1 MSTTTQSGYNE
12 LDYNV
17 GDYNAGVIYFGKSS
31 QSSRKIVDRPKSFKS
46 QVQRIISEEHSIH
59 AQSQGWINHTDAIQ
73 MQVNRI
79 NSEIHEVKMQ
89 SERITSARK
98 ITHTQVTSTIDGVKI
113 FGSQVNR
120 YLEDVNHAVN
130 MEVNRLLTGQDEG
143 LHMEIKRGV
152 NTHRVGDV
160 YNVGGYNE
168 TPYNAPRYDVLMR
181 STVERI
187 LGRRYSIHAQVER
200 AIFALHSIN
209 EQSERRID
217 RVKALRAQVD
227 RIQARTLH
235 MQVIQALYNTTNLRI
250 LIDFASRG
258 VSGTNWNSNSTSPG
272 DFSVNNVN
280 TDIDEQVWR
289 STNGTLSG
297 IILTCDT
304 QVNQGVF
311 VDTINLRNHNMT
323 TSASVVVQGSS
334 APDFSSV
341 GFTQTLQVKKDNVY
355 WISETLPITSYRYWR
370 FLISD
375 PTNTNPYIQ
384 IGTILFGSSLIMAGE
399 CFVENVIKTRK
410 HFSDKVRTE
419 GFTNVSNNRAM
430 KYSVSLDFRSLDFQK
445 ANYTM
450 LSNVFD
456 TARTSLKCLW
466 IPTPQYPERFAVF
479 GKLASLPSENH
490 NSKGEKSDYISFG
503 IEVDESL

>member
-1 MSTTTQSGYNE
+1 MSTITQSGYNE

-17 GDYNAGVIYFGKSS
+17 GDYNAGVIYYGKSS
-31 QSSRKIVDRPKSFKS
+31 QSNRKIVDRPHAFKT
-46 QVQRIISEEHSIH
+46 QVKRIISEEHAIH
-59 AQSQGWINHTDAIQ
+59 AQAKGWINKADAIQ

-79 NSEIHEVKMQ
+79 NSEIHSVKVQ
-89 SERITSARK
+89 ANRVTSVRE
-98 ITHTQVTSTIDGVKI
+98 IVHSQTTSTIQGVKYI
-113 FGSQVNR
+113 GAQTNR
-120 YLEDVNHAVN
+120 FLDDINHAIN
-130 MEVNRLLTGQDEG
+130 MEVNRLLVAQDEG

-152 NTHRVGDV
+152 NTHRTGDV

-187 LGRRYSIHAQVER
+187 LGRRYSIHAQINRV
-200 AIFALHSIN
+200 ISALHNVHSQSQRQIN
-209 EQSERRID
+209 KL
-217 RVKALRAQVD
+217 KAIHAQVD

-250 LIDFASRG
+250 LMDFASRG
-258 VSGTNWNSNSTSPG
+258 VTGTNWNSNTTMPG
-272 DFSVNNVN
+272 DFTVNNLN
-280 TDIDEQVWR
+280 TDMDEQVWR

-323 TSASVVVQGSS
+323 TSASVVVQGSNTS
-334 APDFSSV
+334 DFSSV
-341 GFTQTLQVKKDNVY
+341 GFTQTLQVKKDNMY
-355 WISETLPITSYRYWR
+355 WISPTLPITSYRYWR

-384 IGTILFGSSLIMAGE
+384 IGTVLFGSSLIMAGE
-399 CFVENVIKTRK
+399 CFVENVTKTKK

-419 GFTNVSNNRAM
+419 GFTNVSNNRAI
-430 KYSVSLDFRSLDFQK
+430 KNAISLDFRSLDFQK

-490 NSKGEKSDYISFG
+490 NSKGEKADYISFG

>member
-1 MSTTTQSGYNE
+1 MSTTNQSGYNE

-17 GDYNAGVIYFGKSS
+17 GDYNAGVIYLGKWT
-31 QSSRKIVDRPKSFKS
+31 QANRKIVDRPHSFKS
-46 QVQRIISEEHSIH
+46 QVNRIISEEYSINMQ
-59 AQSQGWINHTDAIQ
+59 AKGWINHLDAIQ
-73 MQVNRI
+73 MQVERI
-79 NSEIHEVKMQ
+79 NSEVHSIKVQ
-89 SERITSARK
+89 ADRITSSQK
-98 ITHTQVTSTIDGVKI
+98 IKHSQVTSTIDGIKI
-113 FGSQVNR
+113 FGTQTNR
-120 YLEDVNHAVN
+120 YLEDINHAVN
-130 MEVNRLLTGQDEG
+130 MEVMRLLTEQDEG

-168 TPYNAPRYDVLMR
+168 NPYNAPRFDVLMR
-181 STVERI
+181 SQVERV
-187 LGRRYSIHAQVER
+187 LGRRYSIHAQVDR
-200 AIFALHSIN
+200 AISALKNISI
-209 EQSERRID
+209 QTERQINKI
-217 RVKALRAQVD
+217 KAIRSQVD
-227 RIQARTLH
+227 RIQARMLH
-235 MQVIQALYNTTNLRI
+235 MQVIQALYNTTNLRV
-250 LIDFASRG
+250 LLDFASRG
-258 VSGTNWNSNSTSPG
+258 VTGTNWSANSTMPG
-272 DFSVNNVN
+272 EFTINNVN

-297 IILTCDT
+297 IILSCDT

-311 VDTINLRNHNMT
+311 VDTIALRNHNMT
-323 TSASVVVQGSS
+323 TSASVVVQGSNVS
-334 APDFSSV
+334 DFSSV
-341 GFTQTLQVKKDNVY
+341 GFTQTLQMKRTNTY

-375 PTNTNPYIQ
+375 PTNTNTFIQ

-399 CFVENVIKTRK
+399 CFVDNVVKTRK

-419 GFTNVSNNRAM
+419 GFTNVSNNRAL

-450 LSNVFD
+450 LSNIFD
-456 TARTSLKCLW
+456 TATTSLKCLW

-479 GKLASLPSENH
+479 GKLASLPSETH
-490 NSKGEKSDYISFG
+490 NSKGADSDYISFG